1 MDQRKDVHPPETA
14 ETADKSISNEGTG
27 LAKPNDAMRQN
38 RQIAEPAYR
47 SNGDDRQLRTRS
59 AESREE
65 PTLRPILVDD
75 RGIGNVERLLREH
88 ASLVHEIE

>member
-1 MDQRKDVHPPETA
+1 MDQRKDVQPPEMA
-14 ETADKSISNEGTG
+14 ENADKTIGTEGTG
-27 LAKPNDAMRQN
+27 LAKPYDAMRQH
-38 RQIAEPAYR
+38 RQNADPAYR

-59 AESREE
+59 VESREE

-75 RGIGNVERLLREH
+75 RGIANVERLLREH